1 MVKGLSLDGTGV
13 YVAYDTVYRA
23 ETSGLR
29 RIQGGRF
36 SATLAEMERRI
47 IATRGYPKG
56 SLGVYIDLVRLFPQ
70 SLWQEL
76 ALGLEKAETG
86 NALRALRYIEG
97 QRIYTLS
104 GVAIVYSI
112 VNHQSGVVLVFQTAN
127 LCDDKSGLDFL
138 AKLVLTY

>member
-1 MVKGLSLDGTGV
+1 V
-13 YVAYDTVYRA
+13 Y
-23 ETSGLR
+23 L
-29 RIQGGRF
+29 
-36 SATLAEMERRI
+36 
-47 IATRGYPKG
+47 
-56 SLGVYIDLVRLFPQ
+56 DLVRLFPQ

-86 NALRALRYIEG
+86 NALRALRYIES

-112 VNHQSGVVLVFQTAN
+112 VNHQSGVVLVFQTTN